1 MDIKSIAK
9 EKGMT
14 LEQVAERMGITKGGL
29 SKAINGNPTIK
40 TLRQVA
46 GVLGVPVAALL
57 MDEGVSDNSQRNATL
72 PKGECNATLP
82 KGECNATLPK
92 GELSTHVCPYCGHEL
107 TVRVE

>member
-1 MDIKSIAK
+1 
-9 EKGMT
+9 MT

-57 MDEGVSDNSQRNATL
+57 MDEGVPDNSQ
-72 PKGECNATLP
+72 
-82 KGECNATLPK
+82 
-92 GELSTHVCPYCGHEL
+92 LSTLNSQLPPHVCPYCGHEL

>member
-57 MDEGVSDNSQRNATL
+57 MDEGVPDNSQRNATL
-72 PKGECNATLP
+72 SKRELP
-82 KGECNATLPK
+82 P
-92 GELSTHVCPYCGHEL
+92 HVCPYCGHEL